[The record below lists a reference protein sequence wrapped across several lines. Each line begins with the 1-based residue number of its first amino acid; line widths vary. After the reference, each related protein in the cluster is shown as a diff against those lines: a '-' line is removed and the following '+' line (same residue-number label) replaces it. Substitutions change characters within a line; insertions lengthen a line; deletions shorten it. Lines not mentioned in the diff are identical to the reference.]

1 MKDGPRLRALKRTT
15 YLLLCAGF
23 QPRQIGYRYLREAA
37 WISYKEPEM
46 LQSVTKRL
54 YPEVAKRFE
63 TTDKQVERAIRSA
76 IETAWKNGDC
86 DTLVLIFGDVFVDR
100 NVKPTNSEI
109 IRILVDNIF

>member
-1 MKDGPRLRALKRTT
+1 MEDGPRVRALKRTT

-23 QPRQIGYRYLREAA
+23 QPRQIGYRYLREAV

-63 TTDKQVERAIRSA
+63 TTDKQVERAIRST
-76 IETAWKNGDC
+76 IDTAWMNGDY
-86 DTLVLIFGDVFVDR
+86 DTRVLIFGDWFADR
-100 NVKPTNSEI
+100 SMKPTNSEI
-109 IRILVDNIF
+109 IKILVENIF